1 MHANAW
7 QTCLH
12 TPALPICC
20 AHHVQE
26 EVVCRY
32 RLEVQTSD
40 VRKAGTSGSV
50 YLTLTGDACTIG
62 EFRAGCRGEHTI
74 KVGMT

>member
-1 MHANAW
+1 M
-7 QTCLH
+7 
-12 TPALPICC
+12 
-20 AHHVQE
+20 
-26 EVVCRY
+26 VCRY

-62 EFRAGCRGEHTI
+62 ELTAGCRSKHEI
-74 KVGMT
+74 KVGMTKHTVS

>member
-1 MHANAW
+1 MFH
-7 QTCLH
+7 CL
-12 TPALPICC
+12 ASLRC
-20 AHHVQE
+20 AQE

-50 YLTLTGDACTIG
+50 YVTLTGDACTIG
-62 EFRAGCRGEHTI
+62 ESFAC
-74 KVGMT
+74 